1 MSFSISLQHWVRQ
14 ILQPGIDQARFD
26 EAMNDIRKG
35 SPLPVLWLLGKTQSG
50 KSSIIQALTGSTR
63 AEIGQGFKA
72 CTRTA
77 AIFDFPDED
86 TAFVR
91 FLDTRGLGEVGYDPV
106 DDMAYCEARSCLLI
120 ITLRAIDHQLDEI
133 VTTARRISKDHPD
146 WPIIIIQTCLHEA
159 YADKAYQHPLPYPF
173 VDGIPGRPDVPHPLT
188 LTLNAQRT
196 RFEGLSARFV
206 VIDFT
211 LPEDGYTPVYY
222 GLDALWSTLE
232 AVLPA
237 GLARMMRETLAH
249 RQALNDLYR
258 REVHPHIVG
267 YAIVAG
273 LLGAI
278 PVPIV
283 NLSLVLAAQAKLLHS
298 IASIYGLT
306 LTTRSL
312 GEVAS
317 AIGMGGIMARYAV
330 NELASLIPGWGSA
343 VAGLS
348 SAAITYGLGK
358 TMDFYYAQTRQGA
371 AFTPD
376 MLRAVYRHEFE
387 RGRTLLAQR
396 FGDRSSPYKGTADNS

>member
-1 MSFSISLQHWVRQ
+1 MSFSTHVQHWIQQ

-26 EAMNDIRKG
+26 AAMDAIRKG
-35 SPLPVLWLLGKTQSG
+35 STLPVLWLLGKTQSG
-50 KSSIIQALTGSTR
+50 KSSIIQALTGSTA

-77 AIFDFPDED
+77 AIFDFPDGE

-91 FLDTRGLGEVGYDPV
+91 FLDTRGLGEVGYDPI

-120 ITLRAIDHQLDEI
+120 VTLRAIDHQLDEI
-133 VTTARRISKDHPD
+133 VTAVRRIRKDHPD
-146 WPIIIIQTCLHEA
+146 WPILIVQTCLHEV
-159 YADKAYQHPLPYPF
+159 YADKACRHPEPYPF
-173 VDGIPGRPDVPHPLT
+173 GDGLSGPGVPPPVALT
-188 LTLNAQRT
+188 LSAQRA
-196 RFEGLSARFV
+196 RFEGVQARFA

-211 LPEDGYTPVYY
+211 LPEDGYEPVYY

-232 AVLPA
+232 DVLPA
-237 GLARMMRETLAH
+237 GLAPMMRETLTH

-283 NLSLVLAAQAKLLHS
+283 NLSLVLAAQAKMLHS
-298 IASIYGLT
+298 IASIYGLN
-306 LTTRSL
+306 LTNRSL

-317 AIGMGGIMARYAV
+317 AIGMGGIMARYGV

-358 TMDFYYAQTRQGA
+358 TMDYYYAQTRQGA
-371 AFTPD
+371 VFTRD
-376 MLRAVYRHEFE
+376 MLREVYKHEFE
-387 RGRTLLAQR
+387 RGRVLLARR
-396 FGDRSSPYKGTADNS
+396 FGGRSH